1 MDWRA
6 GSYVIFIKLFSRKK
20 HAVILSLFSDFERE
34 DVRHFDITQD
44 TLLTEAIVHRCSIGK
59 HSKKFLKFIEKH
71 LRSSPFFS
79 KVAGLDLEFY

>member
-59 HSKKFLKFIEKH
+59 LSKKFLKVHRKTLAIY
-71 LRSSPFFS
+71 SFF
-79 KVAGLDLEFY
+79 

>member
-34 DVRHFDITQD
+34 DVRHFDIT
-44 TLLTEAIVHRCSIGK
+44 
-59 HSKKFLKFIEKH
+59 
-71 LRSSPFFS
+71 
-79 KVAGLDLEFY
+79 